1 MVRVGILALQGAFK
15 EHSRMFAD
23 LGVES
28 VEIRLPDEL
37 SNIDALVIPGG
48 ESTTMA
54 KLMDA
59 YQLRKPIQALAVQ
72 GKPVWGTC
80 AGLILMATKIQENY
94 PEPMGIMNIHTS
106 RNAYGRQVNSFE
118 DTLQIPIL
126 GHEEFQGVFIRAPV
140 IKEFGEQVK
149 ILANLPDG
157 SPVAAREN
165 NCLVTSFHPE
175 LTTDTR
181 FHSYF
186 LSMTN

>member
-15 EHSRMFAD
+15 EHSRMFED

-28 VEIRLPDEL
+28 VEVRLPNEL
-37 SNIDALVIPGG
+37 PNIDALVIPGG

-59 YQLRKPIQALAVQ
+59 YQLRKPIQALAAQ
-72 GKPVWGTC
+72 GKPIWGTC

-94 PEPMGIMNIHTS
+94 PEPMGLIDLVTI
-106 RNAYGRQVNSFE
+106 RNAYGRQINSFE
-118 DTLQIPIL
+118 TALKIPIL
-126 GHEEFQGVFIRAPV
+126 GNNEFQGIFIRAPA
-140 IKEFGEQVK
+140 IKMVGANVE
-149 ILANLPDG
+149 ILSKLPDG
-157 SPVAAREN
+157 SAIAAQEN

-175 LTTDTR
+175 LSSDTR